1 MELMVVTQQLC
12 AGEFRVW
19 RDCKSML
26 LLLPGPVANLI
37 LNFVYVTTFSVFI
50 KMIHDLIKNKKQ
62 AMAREESTKKKA
74 AHWSKS

>member
-1 MELMVVTQQLC
+1 
-12 AGEFRVW
+12 
-19 RDCKSML
+19 ML
-26 LLLPGPVANLI
+26 LLLPGPAANLI